1 MRKMRVAIRVD
12 ASLAAG
18 LGHVMRCLTLARELR
33 EHGATVSFIS
43 REHPGNL
50 CSLIEERGFSVS
62 RLPVP
67 TADMVF
73 DDAPVHAAWLGASWH
88 EDARQTLAVLDTA
101 AEKSDWLVVD
111 HYAIDHRWETAVASS
126 VTRMM
131 VIDDLADRQHACAL
145 LLDQNLVAEF
155 DTRYLGKV
163 PATCTLLLGPKYA
176 LLQRDYAELHDA
188 GVTPGGPIRRIFVF
202 FGGADE
208 RNLTGRCLFAFLALG
223 KSEIEV
229 DVVISV
235 DSPHASAIRR
245 QVQGHGNIHL
255 HSNLHSLAPLM
266 RQADLA
272 IGASGTT
279 SWERLCLG
287 LPALVVTLAD
297 NQRPIAEELN
307 RRRLIRW
314 LGHQDDVTEA
324 NFSQALRELF
334 AQASL
339 KNEFASGMQII
350 DGKGVH
356 RVRAAMVATFFSSLL
371 ARKVKL
377 ADESL
382 LLEWANDPTA
392 RANAFAGLQITPQAH
407 QQWFRSRVHNDDCHL
422 YIVENEASEALGQ
435 VRFERSEETW
445 VVDYSLATV
454 FRGCGMGRPLL
465 DAALLR
471 FCTDENAPFV
481 IGVVKVDNLAS
492 RRVFESLGFSA
503 GSESC
508 ETVKYTCQFK
518 SF

>member
-1 MRKMRVAIRVD
+1 MRVAIRVD
-12 ASLAAG
+12 ASLTAG
-18 LGHVMRCLTLARELR
+18 LGHVMRCLTLAQELR

-50 CSLIEERGFSVS
+50 CVLIEERGFSVS

-67 TADMVF
+67 AANMVF
-73 DDAPVHAAWLGASWH
+73 DNAPVHAAWLGASWQ
-88 EDARQTLAVLDTA
+88 EDARQTLAALDTT
-101 AEKSDWLVVD
+101 AEKFDWLVVD

-145 LLDQNLVAEF
+145 LLDQNLVAAF
-155 DTRYLGKV
+155 DIRYSDKV

-176 LLQRDYAELHDA
+176 MLQPDYAELHEA
-188 GVTPGGPIRRIFVF
+188 SVTPAGPIRRIFVF

-208 RNLTGRCLFAFLALG
+208 RNLTGRSLSAFLALG
-223 KSEIEV
+223 KSDIEV
-229 DVVISV
+229 DVVISAG
-235 DSPHASAIRR
+235 SPHASAIRR
-245 QVQGHGNIHL
+245 QIQGCENIHL

-287 LPALVVTLAD
+287 LPAIVVTLAD

-314 LGHQDDVTEA
+314 LGHQDDVTESD
-324 NFSQALRELF
+324 FLQALRELV
-334 AQASL
+334 AQVSL
-339 KNEFASGMQII
+339 KNEFSNGMQII

-356 RVRAAMVATFFSSLL
+356 RVWAAMVATSASSLL
-371 ARKVKL
+371 ARKATL

-382 LLEWANDPTA
+382 LLKWANDPAT
-392 RANAFAGLQITPQAH
+392 RANAFSQSKITAQEH
-407 QQWFRSRVHNDDCHL
+407 RQWFRSRVHNGDDYHL
-422 YIVENEASEALGQ
+422 YIVETAEGVALGQ
-435 VRFERSEETW
+435 VRFERADATW
-445 VVDYSLATV
+445 IVGYSLAPI
-454 FRGCGMGRPLL
+454 FRGLGLGNPLL
-465 DAALLR
+465 DAALLQLR
-471 FCTDENAPFV
+471 TEESDPFV
-481 IGVVKVDNLAS
+481 FGEVKVDNMAS
-492 RRVFESLGFSA
+492 CKVFESLGFSA
-503 GSESC
+503 RHEGW
-508 ETVKYTCQFK
+508 ETVKYTRRIK